1 MSAPYSHNHV
11 GQFDPSMCWFATLQP
26 DDKITLRPLVLQ
38 AQPEVTLA
46 ASPIRGQPPRLEV
59 GSVYMSNPL
68 ASWVLVRV
76 NVGRAGGGQVELVAL
91 KRSDGQEGYCDLSAQ
106 GGCREVS
113 AIEPTSLFEFVEV
126 SNAVQAAAAMAAA
139 GENQCQWWIDVRNE
153 SLFTTQPKEAALERG
168 STSSTTCGTGS
179 LALLDSRS
187 DEFMAVVSYLQSTM
201 NRPVRV
207 ESVKKVQNEHQ
218 DSFFNFMQKRMTA
231 RSPGKQ
237 TPPRAEMLWHGTR
250 RTPTA
255 TILGDDNGFDMRLS
269 TAGMWGQGMYFAER
283 AEYSDRYAHRPGMQ
297 QAVGHGGCFSFGA
310 SFGGV
315 SFGPSAPPLPV
326 SVGGGGGGGGGFNF
340 SQPPSNFVQSHDET
354 NGVKELILAEVLVG
368 ESCETQPDRSL
379 RRPPVKTGTHLR
391 YDSVNGLTGGSRV
404 YVTYE
409 NGTARPVYLVSYR
422 TG

>member
-1 MSAPYSHNHV
+1 M
-11 GQFDPSMCWFATLQP
+11 T
-26 DDKITLRPLVLQ
+26 T
-38 AQPEVTLA
+38 
-46 ASPIRGQPPRLEV
+46 
-59 GSVYMSNPL
+59 
-68 ASWVLVRV
+68 VLVRV
-76 NVGRAGGGQVELVAL
+76 RATLEWKCKPHALVGHPLT
-91 KRSDGQEGYCDLSAQ
+91 
-106 GGCREVS
+106 
-113 AIEPTSLFEFVEV
+113 TSFLTHR
-126 SNAVQAAAAMAAA
+126 VQY
-139 GENQCQWWIDVRNE
+139 
-153 SLFTTQPKEAALERG
+153 SHPLYQP
-168 STSSTTCGTGS
+168 
-179 LALLDSRS
+179 
-187 DEFMAVVSYLQSTM
+187 V
-201 NRPVRV
+201 P
-207 ESVKKVQNEHQ
+207 H
-218 DSFFNFMQKRMTA
+218 FNFA
-231 RSPGKQ
+231 F
-237 TPPRAEMLWHGTR
+237 A
-250 RTPTA
+250 
-255 TILGDDNGFDMRLS
+255 DMRLS